1 MRLKVRECARVTYV
15 PTAHFRLSEELLDQA
30 QRAADA
36 DRRSLSN
43 WLALTVERALSKSD
57 PKAGHQEPAE
67 TEIPT

>member
-15 PTAHFRLSEELLDQA
+15 PTAHFRISEELLDQA

-43 WLALTVERALSKSD
+43 WLALTVERALKDKPRNAVTADGDQRES
-57 PKAGHQEPAE
+57 AA
-67 TEIPT
+67 